1 MQQKKIVKKV
11 TLVDIAKA
19 NNCSVSTVSR
29 ALSDSHEIGEDTKK
43 RILDY
48 ANKHNYIFNNLAKT
62 LKRGKSN
69 IIGVIVGNSGNSFFS
84 ALLEGI
90 HQGAKDTNY
99 AVVVMQSNDDPD
111 QEKKCIT
118 TLVSIGVDA
127 LIISPI
133 GNSDNIEYLQK
144 IHLSRAIVIAVDRI
158 NNRLRTI
165 KIGSKNYEGAYLAT
179 KHLIAMKRHKI
190 AYITLNAKGV
200 SQERFNGFKECLT
213 DHHIKINE
221 RYIQKI
227 QVQNN
232 DELYPELQKCITA
245 LWSIRNKPNAIFCA
259 MDNITNNIYD
269 ILKEKQIDVPNDVI
283 IAGFSNMEH
292 LSNFEPPIIRIE
304 QSALDIGREAIQT
317 SLEYLNNEG
326 LPLSKRIEFNVKL
339 IQ

>member
-1 MQQKKIVKKV
+1 MKKV

-29 ALSDSHEIGEDTKK
+29 ALSDSHEIGEKTKK
-43 RILDY
+43 RIIDY
-48 ANKHNYIFNNLAKT
+48 ANRHNYVFNNLAKT

-69 IIGVIVGNSGNSFFS
+69 IIGVVVGNTGNSFFS

-90 HQGAKDTNY
+90 QQGAKGTLY

-111 QEKKCIT
+111 EEKKCIT

-133 GNSDNIEYLQK
+133 GHSGNIEYLQK
-144 IHLSRAIVIAVDRI
+144 IHISRTIVIAVDRI

-165 KIGSKNYEGAYLAT
+165 KIGTKNYEGAYLAA
-179 KHLIAMKRHKI
+179 KQLIEIGRNRI

-200 SQERFNGFKECLT
+200 SQERFNGFKECLS
-213 DHHIKINE
+213 DHGIKLNE
-221 RYIQKI
+221 RFIQKI
-227 QVQNN
+227 QVKNN
-232 DELYPELQKCITA
+232 DELYPQLQHCITS
-245 LWSIRNKPNAIFCA
+245 LWKTRHRPNAVFCA

-269 ILKEKQIDVPNDVI
+269 ILKEKKISVPKDVV

-292 LSNFEPPIIRIE
+292 LSNFETPIIRIE
-304 QSALDIGREAIQT
+304 QSAFDIGREAIQT
-317 SLEYLNNEG
+317 VFEYLNNQG
-326 LPLSKRIEFNVKL
+326 LPPSKRIEFNVKL
-339 IQ
+339 IS